1 MGCTA
6 GPIPAEQRGG
16 APAGHDPE
24 GQRFPQRS
32 RCPRWAV
39 AAPDGRSSPRSQGG
53 PARQRP
59 QHPCGERQPSGAVS
73 GPAPPPFHGHPLSDM
88 AACLPASLPLSF
100 RPSATDPREPLAPP
114 PPPCSRAQPTAAGGG
129 QEEPHSSQR
138 ERGALQPSGDA
149 APSGHFLKWRPEH
162 VTRSFIADW
171 ASRLSFSQNSSR
183 APRRRGGPRMR
194 TAPCWRRG
202 ADAGGAG
209 SSRAR
214 RLPAACPGRRRL

>member
-1 MGCTA
+1 MGGTA

-73 GPAPPPFHGHPLSDM
+73 GPAPPPFRGHPLSDM
-88 AACLPASLPLSF
+88 AACLPPSFLPSLRHGPARTPRAAAAMF
-100 RPSATDPREPLAPP
+100 PRPAYGSRRRSAG
-114 PPPCSRAQPTAAGGG
+114 AALLPAGTRR
-129 QEEPHSSQR
+129 S
-138 ERGALQPSGDA
+138 A
-149 APSGHFLKWRPEH
+149 A
-162 VTRSFIADW
+162 V
-171 ASRLSFSQNSSR
+171 
-183 APRRRGGPRMR
+183 RRRGPLRALSKM
-194 TAPCWRRG
+194 A
-202 ADAGGAG
+202 A
-209 SSRAR
+209 RAR
-214 RLPAACPGRRRL
+214 DPLIHR

>member
-1 MGCTA
+1 MPRHCCTQSCGGPVPGDALGRVGCTA

-88 AACLPASLPLSF
+88 AACLPACLPPSFLPSLRHGPARTPRAAAAAAAAAMF
-100 RPSATDPREPLAPP
+100 PRPAYG
-114 PPPCSRAQPTAAGGG
+114 SRRRSGRAALLPAGT
-129 QEEPHSSQR
+129 R
-138 ERGALQPSGDA
+138 RFA
-149 APSGHFLKWRPEH
+149 A
-162 VTRSFIADW
+162 V
-171 ASRLSFSQNSSR
+171 
-183 APRRRGGPRMR
+183 RRRGPLRALSKM
-194 TAPCWRRG
+194 A
-202 ADAGGAG
+202 A
-209 SSRAR
+209 RAR
-214 RLPAACPGRRRL
+214 DPLIHR